1 VTVTEN
7 GDSPDLI
14 TVAVPSGANQKLFSR
29 LVAAT
34 DWRHGA
40 RPIVIVWRLLFLISA
55 LLLAAALMARG
66 WFGKRVL
73 AAEGARPCRANPA
86 RWRELIAGESP
97 GEIPAEGYG
106 RLVWQ
111 AAMVRWKQEDRMAAR
126 SREAA
131 KRFGLAVPP
140 LTLVILV
147 FAVALAKLPLFGALA
162 IGLGMTALAVLVGL
176 LSIGAELQAVAR
188 FAREVR
194 GRHVFARLEDERAV
208 IACAEATVWLETLP
222 PILRWLA

>member
-1 VTVTEN
+1 
-7 GDSPDLI
+7 
-14 TVAVPSGANQKLFSR
+14 
-29 LVAAT
+29 
-34 DWRHGA
+34 
-40 RPIVIVWRLLFLISA
+40 
-55 LLLAAALMARG
+55 
-66 WFGKRVL
+66 
-73 AAEGARPCRANPA
+73 
-86 RWRELIAGESP
+86 
-97 GEIPAEGYG
+97 
-106 RLVWQ
+106 
-111 AAMVRWKQEDRMAAR
+111 MVRWQQEDRIAAR

-147 FAVALAKLPLFGALA
+147 FAVVLAKLPLFGALA
-162 IGLGMTALAVLVGL
+162 IGLGMTALAVLAGL